1 MNPKI
6 FVGIAI
12 IGIIGVIAAVG
23 LTGTSV
29 VSDVSD
35 NTSFLN
41 NSGNSEILPLRIQLD
56 DIIIEEVDEKA
67 AFVKVTFKVTNPN
80 QKSILLQLVRYTLY
94 EDDLKLGIRD
104 VGDRDV
110 GMVAGS
116 NYFTVLNDRPLILSD
131 HVVIKNTGNTPELWD
146 ALTTNTPEWRISGDA
161 FYNLS
166 SMTAGGENELAF
178 EFTKQT

>member
-12 IGIIGVIAAVG
+12 LGIIGVIAAIG

-35 NTSFLN
+35 NTTFLAESQ
-41 NSGNSEILPLRIQLD
+41 NSDVLPLRIQLD

-80 QKSILLQLVRYTLY
+80 QKSIILQLVRYTLY

-116 NYFTVLNDRPLILSD
+116 NYFTVLNDRPLIPVSYTHLRA
-131 HVVIKNTGNTPELWD
+131 HET
-146 ALTTNTPEWRISGDA
+146 
-161 FYNLS
+161 
-166 SMTAGGENELAF
+166 
-178 EFTKQT
+178 

>member
-1 MNPKI
+1 MNPRI

-12 IGIIGVIAAVG
+12 VGIIGAIAAIAFS
-23 LTGTSV
+23 GTAL

-35 NTSFLN
+35 NTTFMSQQQE
-41 NSGNSEILPLRIQLD
+41 SDVLPLKIQLE
-56 DIIIEEVDEKA
+56 DIIIEQVDEKA
-67 AFVKVTFKVTNPN
+67 AFVEVKFKVTNPN

-104 VGDRDV
+104 IGDRDA

-131 HVVIKNTGNTPELWD
+131 DVIIKNTGNTPELWN
-146 ALTTNTPEWRISGDA
+146 ALTTNTPKWRITGDA

-166 SMTAGGENELAF
+166 SMTAGGENELTF
-178 EFTKQT
+178 EFTK